1 MAQYGS
7 PESNPAFWAS
17 ISPSSYLADLSGPLQ
32 LHHGTADESVPT
44 EFSQTLYQQ
53 AQEAKLSVPVEY
65 YEYPGDNHNLSKS
78 FNTAMQRSIA
88 FFDKYVKN
96 AAQPAA
102 ADDEL
107 SSRSPMPQTLLA
119 LFAHPDDEAFGTGGT
134 LSQYA
139 AAGADVT
146 LVCTTRGE
154 VGEIAEGTGATPE
167 TLGEVREAE
176 LRCAAETV
184 GVRELIFL
192 GYRDSG
198 MAGTP
203 ENADPRAYVN
213 ASSDEVVPRL
223 VGIIRRVR
231 PQVVI
236 TFEPNGGYGHPDHI
250 AIHHHTVA
258 AFHAAADGARY
269 PEQGPAWQAP
279 RLFYTAIPRSF
290 FLRMRDEMA
299 ALGMDTSGF
308 ARFEEGGG
316 GGWPDEQV
324 NVVMDVADAV
334 EAKWSAL
341 NCHRTQ
347 FGPGNLFRRLP
358 EPTVKEMMRRE
369 YFALA
374 WPEPEPGARF
384 DDLFDGV

>member
-1 MAQYGS
+1 
-7 PESNPAFWAS
+7 
-17 ISPSSYLADLSGPLQ
+17 
-32 LHHGTADESVPT
+32 
-44 EFSQTLYQQ
+44 
-53 AQEAKLSVPVEY
+53 
-65 YEYPGDNHNLSKS
+65 
-78 FNTAMQRSIA
+78 MQ
-88 FFDKYVKN
+88 
-96 AAQPAA
+96 
-102 ADDEL
+102 
-107 SSRSPMPQTLLA
+107 QTLLA

-213 ASSDEVVPRL
+213 APADEVVPRL

-258 AFHAAADGARY
+258 AFHAAADAARY

-308 ARFEEGGG
+308 RPVRRRWG

-324 NVVMDVADAV
+324 NVVHGCGRHGGSQVVGVGLSPHPVRAGQPLPPPAGAD
-334 EAKWSAL
+334 
-341 NCHRTQ
+341 RQ
-347 FGPGNLFRRLP
+347 GDD
-358 EPTVKEMMRRE
+358 
-369 YFALA
+369 
-374 WPEPEPGARF
+374 EPGVLRAGVARAGARSAF
-384 DDLFDGV
+384 QRPV